1 MPNGVIQLVAYGAE
15 DLYLTGNPQMT
26 YWKMVYKRH
35 TNFAM
40 EYIIQYFTGTLSVST
55 TENTIFT
62 CKIDRNAD
70 LIHDMYLVFDLPNL
84 YSNIDEPVAWVKNV
98 GQNLIYS
105 AEITFNGQRADIQYG
120 IWMNIW
126 NELTLPDDKRPAYDR
141 MIGNVPYMQQPLSIS
156 AANTLVIPRTRL
168 YIPLNF
174 WFCRNSGL
182 AIPLIALQ
190 STFVYINIEL
200 NPLNNIFVVGF
211 PQISPQQLFNPDY
224 INSDVASAMNKQIYQ
239 NVINDGFGFNTL
251 LQRYTYNIFSPIAT
265 SGVNLGTPIPNQQLY
280 LDVNYIYLD
289 DEERRRFA
297 QVEHEYLITQ
307 VQQRVYP
314 GLHQGPN
321 TIDFSDI
328 QHPTR
333 ELMWILRRRDVQN
346 NNDWNNYTLDY
357 RGKDLYELIALLANR
372 FQEPTLSSLNVLNP
386 TNVHATQF
394 FLNYL
399 QENHMTAAY
408 ASSTYYTNYTNIME
422 TAEILFNGNRRME
435 VKPEIFFSALQPY
448 KYHTSTNKLGI
459 YVFSFAIDP
468 EKDNPTGT
476 CNFSRIQK
484 SQMNLTIKNRE
495 IPTEYDMYFYAVNY
509 NVLRITGGIGGTVFS
524 M

>member
-15 DLYLTGNPQMT
+15 DLYLTGNPEMT
-26 YWKMVYKRH
+26 YWKLVFKRY

-40 EYIIQYFTGTLSVST
+40 EYIIQYFTGSVSVST

-70 LIHDMYLVFDLPNL
+70 LIHDMYFVFDLPDL
-84 YSNIDEPVAWVKNV
+84 YSNIDEPVAWIKNI

-126 NELTLPDDKRPAYDR
+126 NELTLSDDKRPAYNR
-141 MIGNVPYMQQPLSIS
+141 LIGNVPYLQQPLAIS
-156 AANTLVIPRTRL
+156 SSNTLVIPRTRL

-174 WFCRNSGL
+174 WFCRNTGL
-182 AIPLIALQ
+182 AIPLVALQ

-200 NPLNNIFVVGF
+200 NPLNNLFVVGF
-211 PQISPQQLFNPDY
+211 PQISPQQLFNPNY
-224 INSDVASAMNKQIYQ
+224 ITSDVASAMNKQIHE

-251 LQRYTYNIFSPIAT
+251 LQRYTYNIFTPIV
-265 SGVNLGTPIPNQQLY
+265 SSNVLLGTPIPNQQAY

-289 DEERRRFA
+289 EEERRKFA
-297 QVEHEYLITQ
+297 QIEHQYLITQ
-307 VQQRVYP
+307 VQQRVYTGLPP
-314 GLHQGPN
+314 GPR

-328 QHPTR
+328 SHPTK
-333 ELMWILRRRDVQN
+333 ELMWVLRRRDVQD
-346 NNDWNNYTLDY
+346 NNDWNNYSIDY
-357 RGKDLYELIALLANR
+357 RSKDLYELIAALANR
-372 FQEPTLSSLNVLNP
+372 FQEPTLSSLNLLNP
-386 TNVHATQF
+386 TNIHATQF

-399 QENHMTAAY
+399 QQNQMTA
-408 ASSTYYTNYTNIME
+408 SNPGHYTNYENILE
-422 TAEILFNGNRRME
+422 SAEILFNGNRRME
-435 VKPEIFFSALQPY
+435 IKPEIFFSALQPY
-448 KYHTSTNKLGI
+448 KYHTNTNKPGI

-468 EKDNPTGT
+468 EKDNGTGT

-484 SQMNLTIKNRE
+484 SQMVLNIKNRE
-495 IPTEYDMYFYAVNY
+495 IPTEYDLFLYAVNY
-509 NVLRITGGIGGTVFS
+509 NVLRITGGIGSTVFAT
-524 M
+524 